1 MEPKYKTE
9 AKYWNSPV
17 CFLRVNMVR
26 REMYLALSYTILC
39 TIHIYS
45 RELLWRRKAQ
55 LDAPQYMVNA
65 HQRDGANDLIGDDC
79 ITFGQ

>member
-39 TIHIYS
+39 YINIYS
-45 RELLWRRKAQ
+45 RELLWRRQAQ